1 EGLHMGCKLYVR
13 YGQRDMYLGE
23 FKDEERAG
31 KHFQLIK
38 AKLESELGTDIKPV
52 YVKQGKGKR
61 KQ

>member
-1 EGLHMGCKLYVR
+1 MGCKLYVR

-31 KHFQLIK
+31 KHFRLIR

-52 YVKQGKGKR
+52 YVKQGKGK
-61 KQ
+61 